1 MKLIHIQKT
10 YHNRNNTVHALKGID
25 LDLSTN
31 GIIVILGPSGCG
43 KTTLLNIM
51 AGRLSYEG
59 RIEDV
64 PSFDYLTQEFNLFEN
79 MSVKDNL
86 LLVSD
91 NREKL
96 DFYLDVFDMS
106 DQMDK
111 KVKKLSNGQKKRVQF
126 IRALL
131 HQPGLLLCDEPTAAL
146 DRDNAVKLMDELKKL
161 SDEVQIILVTHDIL
175 LSRQYAD
182 RIITMEQ
189 GVIVGDEII
198 HEKGR
203 CYHGTEIEHKTVK
216 ETALLSYRRLVST
229 VTGTLMQLM
238 LMMLA
243 VLTMFTVFNM
253 YANVRAQSD
262 YADTFK
268 QAKNLIVS
276 VPKNREANHT
286 ETYSGYAVK
295 YTDLTYSDLFDY
307 SQIVQAVQ
315 DHPEIIGVESFN
327 SYQYQQDYELEDLR
341 FEDDSQAYQTFDFH
355 GKQFPDFPLE
365 SPFIIRSD
373 FEPYEDWDEY
383 VSKEYRNYYSSM
395 VSVFD
400 LVNGYEDLPLLAGTM
415 PEDDGIVLSRNAAD
429 MLMEIDGYTSYEQMV
444 GKTMKLAL
452 RGYRNSAYYLL
463 EDQWPISLIDVKIAG
478 ISSVEND
485 FMTMVFFNSGFGNN
499 PVYDYFVKDPT
510 HMKLQYVRFL
520 LKPGSDYERVAEELD
535 AYFDKINVD
544 ISVFS
549 GQGLREEVRLYQSPA
564 GLVVY
569 AGILF
574 VVIVCVLVLYLFAG
588 RKRMIK
594 GKQIMEIYGYSI
606 MQESMI
612 RNVAMT
618 ILAFILSVLVSIP
631 FSKLVNDFAAA
642 HYYQPFM
649 TFNLPVLMLF
659 ACGMGIAVIL
669 LETGMTY
676 RRKHDQY

>member
-189 GVIVGDEII
+189 GVVVGVEII

-203 CYHGTEIEHKTVK
+203 CHHGTEIEHKTVK

-253 YANVRAQSD
+253 YANVRAQS
-262 YADTFK
+262 
-268 QAKNLIVS
+268 
-276 VPKNREANHT
+276 
-286 ETYSGYAVK
+286 
-295 YTDLTYSDLFDY
+295 
-307 SQIVQAVQ
+307 
-315 DHPEIIGVESFN
+315 
-327 SYQYQQDYELEDLR
+327 
-341 FEDDSQAYQTFDFH
+341 
-355 GKQFPDFPLE
+355 
-365 SPFIIRSD
+365 
-373 FEPYEDWDEY
+373 
-383 VSKEYRNYYSSM
+383 
-395 VSVFD
+395 
-400 LVNGYEDLPLLAGTM
+400 
-415 PEDDGIVLSRNAAD
+415 
-429 MLMEIDGYTSYEQMV
+429 
-444 GKTMKLAL
+444 
-452 RGYRNSAYYLL
+452 
-463 EDQWPISLIDVKIAG
+463 
-478 ISSVEND
+478 
-485 FMTMVFFNSGFGNN
+485 
-499 PVYDYFVKDPT
+499 
-510 HMKLQYVRFL
+510 
-520 LKPGSDYERVAEELD
+520 
-535 AYFDKINVD
+535 
-544 ISVFS
+544 
-549 GQGLREEVRLYQSPA
+549 
-564 GLVVY
+564 
-569 AGILF
+569 
-574 VVIVCVLVLYLFAG
+574 
-588 RKRMIK
+588 
-594 GKQIMEIYGYSI
+594 
-606 MQESMI
+606 
-612 RNVAMT
+612 
-618 ILAFILSVLVSIP
+618 
-631 FSKLVNDFAAA
+631 
-642 HYYQPFM
+642 
-649 TFNLPVLMLF
+649 
-659 ACGMGIAVIL
+659 
-669 LETGMTY
+669 
-676 RRKHDQY
+676 